1 MSKWTFFFNKQ
12 DLAVMDLWRGGTAQE
27 EADEEEA
34 KGAEEKTVIDVRST
48 QKVPE
53 EDPSH

>member
-1 MSKWTFFFNKQ
+1 
-12 DLAVMDLWRGGTAQE
+12 MDLWRGGTAQE

>member
-1 MSKWTFFFNKQ
+1 MDFFFFNKQ
-12 DLAVMDLWRGGTAQE
+12 DLAAMDLWRGGTAQE

-34 KGAEEKTVIDVRST
+34 KGAEEKTVIDVRTT
-48 QKVPE
+48 QQVPK